1 MKMTVSVLGLG
12 LAIGM
17 AMAQDPPAPPPAN
30 QNAAPPAAKMPAP
43 AGNAPTEMKTSTYK
57 GTLVDQACV
66 GNAWVTTAEPNTAN
80 RTTGECKVS
89 PESKQFGMRLEDGRT
104 LRFDIVGSERARQEL
119 KTNKRW
125 SKDLGAGKPIRTTVA
140 GAIKGDKMI
149 VSSIH

>member
-1 MKMTVSVLGLG
+1 MKMTVSMLAVG

-17 AMAQDPPAPPPAN
+17 AMAQAAPAPPN
-30 QNAAPPAAKMPAP
+30 QIAAPPAAKMPAP

-66 GNAWVTTAEPNTAN
+66 GNAWVATAEPNTAN

-89 PESKQFGMRLEDGRT
+89 PESKQLGMRLEDGRT
-104 LRFDIVGSERARQEL
+104 LRFDLVGTERARAEL

-125 SKDLGAGKPIRTTVA
+125 TKELSSGKSIHATVA

-149 VSSIH
+149 VSWIH